1 MCQEQETR
9 FWEDLKSGK
18 FASMVG
24 ESVKAQSL
32 SNASEVYNIVK
43 PLFAEQD
50 DVEVFYGIFLDA
62 ANRILAIEKLSTG
75 TLSSSPIYPR
85 EIVKKVLAYKSSA
98 IVFAHN
104 HPSGKT
110 DPSREDH
117 AITIKLGIALDSIG
131 VTIHDHIIVGDGY
144 HSMADAGWLATM
156 RQKIA
161 DLTIP

>member
-1 MCQEQETR
+1 MCQEQEAL

-18 FASMVG
+18 FASMVR

-50 DVEVFYGIFLDA
+50 DVEAFYGIFLNA
-62 ANRILAIEKLSTG
+62 ANRVLCIDKLCSG
-75 TLSSSPIYPR
+75 TLSSTAIYPR
-85 EIVKKVLAYKSSA
+85 EIVKKVLTYKSTA

-110 DPSREDH
+110 DPSREDY
-117 AITIKLGIALDSIG
+117 AITTKLAIALSSHRQRRNG
-131 VTIHDHIIVGDGY
+131 KCGPQSCESSSQRGFHIL
-144 HSMADAGWLATM
+144 AGGH
-156 RQKIA
+156 R
-161 DLTIP
+161 